1 MDVTNSKNYI
11 SGFYHDLQ
19 KQNRLLSVTL
29 HPSTELIDGKWKN
42 VESSNSLAYSVSLS
56 EGGGIIAYRKKPIA
70 TAILKE
76 DFTVAVSNSW
86 TDFSGGDTLNS
97 IWNSLRPFAG
107 YAKYA
112 DKKLG
117 EMQAQQKDLENDPD
131 IMASTVAKWFMGGIN
146 KIRPYVKKG
155 TDYLNRALI
164 TQGNRFSYY
173 AGTGTG
179 FGNLAMKFVVFAD
192 WQKEIIDDKE
202 TGNYKFVGV
211 NEQLE
216 ELYPYMMGEY
226 VPWDEKDKNNLL
238 NEFIGWQK
246 PPGGFEADVKNVDNF
261 NKGTLMLNFGGYYSI
276 PNIVI
281 KDCQMVFSKQM
292 VKNPNQPNKISPLSC
307 EVQLTLQAA
316 TKFTDRMLK
325 EFVNGK
331 YTKTTIE
338 EIEKKLANNLNAI
351 NEENMKITPE
361 AYERERLRNL
371 DLIPSTN
378 PSTSLDFEYEPPE
391 PPSTNIPN
399 LMDSLKQDMM
409 HFR

>member
-11 SGFYHDLQ
+11 SGFYHDIQ

-29 HPSTELIDGKWKN
+29 HPSTEYIKGVWKN
-42 VESSNSLAYSVSLS
+42 VEASNSILGRNNLG
-56 EGGGIIAYRKKPIA
+56 EGGGVIAYRKKPIA

-76 DFTVAVSNSW
+76 DFTVAISNTW

-112 DKKLG
+112 AEKMG
-117 EMQAQQKDLENDPD
+117 EMQKQQEDLDDD
-131 IMASTVAKWFMGGIN
+131 ILDSTAVRWITGGLN
-146 KIRPYVKKG
+146 KILPYVKKG
-155 TDYLNRALI
+155 KDYLNRALV

-179 FGNLAMKFVVFAD
+179 FGNLAMKYVIFAD
-192 WQKEIIDDKE
+192 WQKEIDPDTDKE

-216 ELYPYMMGEY
+216 ELYPYMIGEY
-226 VPWDEKDKNNLL
+226 VPWDEKNKNNSL

-246 PPGGFEADVKNVDNF
+246 PPGGFEADVKNIDNF
-261 NKGTLMLNFGGYYSI
+261 NKGTLLLNFGGYYCI

-292 VKNPNQPNKISPLSC
+292 VKNPTLPNKISPLSC
-307 EVQLTLQAA
+307 EIQLTLQAA
-316 TKFTDRMLK
+316 TKFTDSMLRN
-325 EFVNGK
+325 FVNGK
-331 YTKTTIE
+331 FTETNVE
-338 EIEKKLANNLNAI
+338 EIEEKLANNLNAI
-351 NEENMKITPE
+351 NEENMKITTE

-371 DLIPSTN
+371 DLIPGTD
-378 PSTSLDFEYEPPE
+378 PSTSLDFEYEPSE